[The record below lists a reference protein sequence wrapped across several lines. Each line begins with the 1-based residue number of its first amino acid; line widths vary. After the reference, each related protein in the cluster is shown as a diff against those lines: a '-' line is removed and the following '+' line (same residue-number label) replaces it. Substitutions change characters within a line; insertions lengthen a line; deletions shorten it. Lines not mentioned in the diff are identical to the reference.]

1 MSHCSSSLCSQ
12 YSLESIIG
20 NQAAYVERYP
30 QKSPRTIMATTIL
43 IKIGVLE
50 ASSWGPLW
58 RHERKLTQILVVLLL
73 LLLLLCR
80 LDSRAFSL
88 PTSDS
93 RHRSTRSNPPASL
106 SSVQTRPLPVSTTY
120 LYFAPLSITTNNS
133 VTMGIRPMEW
143 DTWIEVRIVFFSSPP
158 EETNRSGAAARP

>member
-1 MSHCSSSLCSQ
+1 MSHCLSSLCSQ

-20 NQAAYVERYP
+20 NQAAYAERYP

-73 LLLLLCR
+73 LLCR
-80 LDSRAFSL
+80 LDSRAFYL
-88 PTSDS
+88 PTSDTH
-93 RHRSTRSNPPASL
+93 HRSARPNPSASL

-120 LYFAPLSITTNNS
+120 LYFAPLSITPNNS

-143 DTWIEVRIVFFSSPP
+143 DTWIEVSKAFVGSPP
-158 EETNRSGAAARP
+158 EKANGSVAAARP